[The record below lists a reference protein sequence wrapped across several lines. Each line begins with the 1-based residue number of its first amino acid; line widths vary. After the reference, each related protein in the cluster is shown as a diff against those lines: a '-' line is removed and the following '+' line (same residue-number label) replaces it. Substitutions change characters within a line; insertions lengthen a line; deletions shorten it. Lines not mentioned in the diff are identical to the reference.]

1 MYLIIIF
8 VHASII
14 SLKDELL
21 LEVHVAFILDVFR
34 EPLFWAIQPK
44 KTNVVEDKKHTF
56 KHELVSHMN
65 SRQEFWENLGKKLL
79 SKALKHCPTCVTAGV
94 NLRQLGS

>member
-34 EPLFWAIQPK
+34 EPLFWAIQTK
-44 KTNVVEDKKHTF
+44 KQT
-56 KHELVSHMN
+56 
-65 SRQEFWENLGKKLL
+65 
-79 SKALKHCPTCVTAGV
+79 
-94 NLRQLGS
+94 

>member
-1 MYLIIIF
+1 MNHCIHTKNYKVLVITMYLIIIF

-34 EPLFWAIQPK
+34 EPLFWAIQTK
-44 KTNVVEDKKHTF
+44 KQT
-56 KHELVSHMN
+56 
-65 SRQEFWENLGKKLL
+65 
-79 SKALKHCPTCVTAGV
+79 
-94 NLRQLGS
+94 